1 MTFEAGSRSVY
12 RSTKPYQHGEAS
24 MKAITRRSTIAL
36 GLGLAGGS
44 LRSALAQD
52 AVYPSRSVRLL
63 VGFAPGGPLDFVA
76 RGVAERLT
84 QRLGQS
90 FVVENRA
97 GATGNIAAEA
107 VARAA
112 PPRDGHLLLMGNVQ
126 NLAVNAALQR
136 DLPFDPARDLQ
147 PVAQIATVPYVFVV
161 PTDLPIRSIAEL
173 ITLARQQPGGLNAGT
188 PGVGSLQH
196 LALELLKARAG
207 GLDITHVPFRGGSEV
222 ARELLGGRLQI
233 GIDTLVSF
241 GPGIE
246 AGRIRPLATLH
257 AQRLP
262 GRPELPTVAE
272 TAGLGGM
279 EASGWIG
286 IAAPS
291 GIPQPALARLE
302 AAASWAMRD
311 TDLPARLEAQGLLA
325 RFAVGE
331 VFSALV
337 ASEREKWAR
346 VVREAGITLG

>member
-1 MTFEAGSRSVY
+1 MNG
-12 RSTKPYQHGEAS
+12 
-24 MKAITRRSTIAL
+24 MTRRSGLAL
-36 GLGLAGGS
+36 GLGMASGAF
-44 LRSALAQD
+44 RAAMAQD
-52 AVYPSRSVRLL
+52 AAYPTRAVRLL

-76 RGVAERLT
+76 RALAERLSE
-84 QRLGQS
+84 RLGQN
-90 FVVENRA
+90 FIVENRS

-147 PVAQIATVPYVFVV
+147 PVAQIATVPYVIVV
-161 PTDLPIRSIAEL
+161 PADLAAGSLAEL
-173 ITLARQQPGGLNAGT
+173 IALARQRPGTLNAGT

-196 LALELLKARAG
+196 LALELLKTRAG
-207 GLDITHVPFRGGSEV
+207 GLDITHVPFRGGSEI
-222 ARELLGGRLQI
+222 ARELMGGRLQI

-246 AGRIRPLATLH
+246 AGHIRPLATLH
-257 AQRLP
+257 SARLP
-262 GRPELPTVAE
+262 GRPDLPMFAE
-272 TAGLGGM
+272 TPGLEGV
-279 EASGWIG
+279 EATGWIG
-286 IAAPS
+286 IAGPS
-291 GIPQPALARLE
+291 GMPQTALARLE
-302 AAASWAMRD
+302 AAAGWVMRE
-311 TDLPARLEAQGLLA
+311 TNLPARLDAQGLLA
-325 RFAVGE
+325 RFAGAE

>member
-1 MTFEAGSRSVY
+1 MNG
-12 RSTKPYQHGEAS
+12 
-24 MKAITRRSTIAL
+24 MTRRSGLAL
-36 GLGLAGGS
+36 GLGMASGAF
-44 LRSALAQD
+44 RAAMAQD
-52 AVYPSRSVRLL
+52 AAYPTRAVRLL

-76 RGVAERLT
+76 RSLAERLSE
-84 QRLGQS
+84 RLGQN
-90 FVVENRA
+90 FIVENRS

-147 PVAQIATVPYVFVV
+147 PVAQIATVPYVIVV
-161 PTDLPIRSIAEL
+161 PADLSARSLAEL
-173 ITLARQQPGGLNAGT
+173 IALARQRPGTLNAGT

-196 LALELLKARAG
+196 LALELLKTRAG
-207 GLDITHVPFRGGSEV
+207 GLDITHVPFRGGSEI
-222 ARELLGGRLQI
+222 ARELMGGRLQI

-246 AGRIRPLATLH
+246 AGHIRPLATLH
-257 AQRLP
+257 SARLP
-262 GRPELPTVAE
+262 GRPDLPMFAE
-272 TAGLGGM
+272 TPGLEGV
-279 EASGWIG
+279 EATGWIG
-286 IAAPS
+286 IAGPS
-291 GIPQPALARLE
+291 GMPQTALARLE
-302 AAASWAMRD
+302 AAAGWVMRE
-311 TDLPARLEAQGLLA
+311 TNLPARLDAQGLLA
-325 RFAVGE
+325 RFAGAE

>member
-1 MTFEAGSRSVY
+1 MIDI
-12 RSTKPYQHGEAS
+12 P
-24 MKAITRRSTIAL
+24 RRSTAAL
-36 GLGLAGGS
+36 GLGVASGT
-44 LRSALAQD
+44 LRPVWAQD
-52 AVYPSRSVRLL
+52 VLYPTRTVRLL
-63 VGFAPGGPLDFVA
+63 VGFAPGGSLDFVA
-76 RGVAERLT
+76 RGMAERLS

-97 GATGNIAAEA
+97 GATGNLAAEA

-126 NLAVNAALQR
+126 NLALNTALQR
-136 DLPFDPARDLQ
+136 NLPFDPARDLL
-147 PVAQIATVPYVFVV
+147 PVAQVATVPFVV
-161 PTDLPIRSIAEL
+161 VVASDLPVGSLADL
-173 ITLARQQPGGLNAGT
+173 INLARQRPGQLNAGT

-207 GLDITHVPFRGGSEV
+207 GLDIAHVPFRGGSEV

-246 AGRIRPLATLH
+246 GGRIRPLATLH
-257 AQRLP
+257 PERLP

-272 TAGLGGM
+272 TSGLGGV

-291 GIPQPALARLE
+291 GMPAPAMARLGS
-302 AAASWAMRD
+302 AAAWAMRE
-311 TDLPARLEAQGLLA
+311 TDLPARLDAQGLLA
-325 RFAVGE
+325 RYADAEAFGSLA
-331 VFSALV
+331 
-337 ASEREKWAR
+337 ASERAKWAR
-346 VVREAGITLG
+346 VVREAGITVS

>member
-1 MTFEAGSRSVY
+1 M
-12 RSTKPYQHGEAS
+12 
-24 MKAITRRSTIAL
+24 AL
-36 GLGLAGGS
+36 GLGMACAA
-44 LRSALAQD
+44 RRPVRAQD
-52 AVYPSRSVRLL
+52 AAAYPNRTVRLL
-63 VGFAPGGPLDFVA
+63 VGFAPGGSLDFVA
-76 RGVAERLT
+76 RVVAERLT
-84 QRLGQS
+84 QRFGHP

-107 VARAA
+107 VARAS

-136 DLPFDPARDLQ
+136 DLPFDPARDLL
-147 PVAQIATVPYVFVV
+147 PVAQVATVPFVFVV
-161 PTDLPIRSIAEL
+161 PADLPILSMADL
-173 ITLARQQPGGLNAGT
+173 ITLARQQPGRLNAGT

-196 LALELLKARAG
+196 LALELLKARGG
-207 GLDITHVPFRGGSEV
+207 GLDIAHVPFRGGSEV

-257 AQRLP
+257 AERLP
-262 GRPELPTVAE
+262 SHPALPTVAE
-272 TAGLGGM
+272 TSGLEGV

-286 IAAPS
+286 IAGPS
-291 GIPQPALARLE
+291 GMPRTTLDRLE
-302 AAASWAMRD
+302 ATAAWAMRE
-311 TDLPARLEAQGLLA
+311 TDLPARMDAQGLMA
-325 RFAVGE
+325 RFAGAE
-331 VFSALV
+331 AFSAMV

>member
-1 MTFEAGSRSVY
+1 MNG
-12 RSTKPYQHGEAS
+12 
-24 MKAITRRSTIAL
+24 MTRRSGLAL
-36 GLGLAGGS
+36 GLGMASGAF
-44 LRSALAQD
+44 RAAMAQD
-52 AVYPSRSVRLL
+52 AAYPTRAVRLL

-76 RGVAERLT
+76 RTLAERLSE
-84 QRLGQS
+84 RLGQN
-90 FVVENRA
+90 FIVENRS

-147 PVAQIATVPYVFVV
+147 PVAQIATVPYVIVV
-161 PTDLPIRSIAEL
+161 PADLAAGSLAEL
-173 ITLARQQPGGLNAGT
+173 IALARQRPGTLNAGT

-196 LALELLKARAG
+196 LALELLKTRAG
-207 GLDITHVPFRGGSEV
+207 GLDITHVPFRGGSEI
-222 ARELLGGRLQI
+222 ARELMGGRLQI

-246 AGRIRPLATLH
+246 AGHIRPLATLH
-257 AQRLP
+257 SARLP
-262 GRPELPTVAE
+262 GRPDLPMFAE
-272 TAGLGGM
+272 TPGLEGV
-279 EASGWIG
+279 EATGWIG
-286 IAAPS
+286 IAGPS
-291 GIPQPALARLE
+291 GMPQTALARLE
-302 AAASWAMRD
+302 AAAGWVMRE
-311 TDLPARLEAQGLLA
+311 TNLPARLDAQGLLA
-325 RFAVGE
+325 RFAGAE

>member
-1 MTFEAGSRSVY
+1 MDD
-12 RSTKPYQHGEAS
+12 
-24 MKAITRRSTIAL
+24 ITRRSALAL
-36 GLGLAGGS
+36 GMAGSS
-44 LRSALAQD
+44 LRPVEAQD
-52 AVYPSRSVRLL
+52 AAYPTRPVRLL
-63 VGFAPGGPLDFVA
+63 VGFAPGGSLDFVA

-126 NLAVNAALQR
+126 NLAVNVALQR
-136 DLPFDPARDLQ
+136 DLPFDPARDLL
-147 PVAQIATVPYVFVV
+147 PVALIATVPYILAV
-161 PTDLPIRSIAEL
+161 PAEL
-173 ITLARQQPGGLNAGT
+173 PVRSLAELVDLARQQPGRISAGT
-188 PGVGSLQH
+188 PGASSLQH

-207 GLDITHVPFRGGSEV
+207 GLDIAHVPFRGGSEV
-222 ARELLGGRLQI
+222 ARELIGGRLQL

-241 GPGIE
+241 GSGID

-257 AQRLP
+257 ARRLP
-262 GRPELPTVAE
+262 ARPELPLVAE
-272 TAGLGGM
+272 TPGLGGV

-291 GIPQPALARLE
+291 GMPAASLARLE
-302 AAASWAMRD
+302 AAAAWVMGE
-311 TDLPARLEAQGLLA
+311 TDLAARLGIQGLMA
-325 RFAVGE
+325 SFAGAE
-331 VFSALV
+331 AFGGLV

-346 VVREAGITLG
+346 VVRESGITLG

>member
-1 MTFEAGSRSVY
+1 MNG
-12 RSTKPYQHGEAS
+12 
-24 MKAITRRSTIAL
+24 MTRRSGLAL
-36 GLGLAGGS
+36 GLGMAGGAF
-44 LRSALAQD
+44 RAAMAQD
-52 AVYPSRSVRLL
+52 AAYPTRAVRLL

-76 RGVAERLT
+76 RALAERLSE
-84 QRLGQS
+84 RLGQN
-90 FVVENRA
+90 FIVENRS

-147 PVAQIATVPYVFVV
+147 PVAQIATVPYVIVV
-161 PTDLPIRSIAEL
+161 PADLSAGSLAEL
-173 ITLARQQPGGLNAGT
+173 IALARQRPGTLNAGT

-196 LALELLKARAG
+196 LALELLKTRAG
-207 GLDITHVPFRGGSEV
+207 GLDITHVPFRGGSEI
-222 ARELLGGRLQI
+222 ARELMGGRLQI

-246 AGRIRPLATLH
+246 AGHIRPLATLH
-257 AQRLP
+257 SARLP
-262 GRPELPTVAE
+262 GRPDLPMFAE
-272 TAGLGGM
+272 TPGLEGV
-279 EASGWIG
+279 EATGWIG
-286 IAAPS
+286 IAGPS
-291 GIPQPALARLE
+291 GMPQTALARLE
-302 AAASWAMRD
+302 AAAGWVMRE
-311 TDLPARLEAQGLLA
+311 TNLPARLDAQGLLA
-325 RFAVGE
+325 RFAGAE

>member
-1 MTFEAGSRSVY
+1 MTDIA
-12 RSTKPYQHGEAS
+12 
-24 MKAITRRSTIAL
+24 RRSTIAL
-36 GLGLAGGS
+36 GLGLAGGI
-44 LRSALAQD
+44 LHPAMAQNE
-52 AVYPSRSVRLL
+52 AYPSRSVRLL
-63 VGFAPGGPLDFVA
+63 VGFAPGGSLDFVA

-126 NLAVNAALQR
+126 NLAVNAALHR
-136 DLPFDPARDLQ
+136 DLPFDPTRDLL
-147 PVAQIATVPYVFVV
+147 PVAQIATVPFVFVV
-161 PTDLPIRSIAEL
+161 PADLPVRSIAEL
-173 ITLARQQPGGLNAGT
+173 IGLARQQPGRLNAGT

-207 GLDITHVPFRGGSEV
+207 GLDIAHVPFRGGSEV

-233 GIDTLVSF
+233 GTDTLVSF

-257 AQRLP
+257 TERLP

-272 TAGLGGM
+272 TSGLDGV

-291 GIPQPALARLE
+291 GMPRPALARLE
-302 AAASWAMRD
+302 AAAGWAMGE
-311 TDLPARLEAQGLLA
+311 TDLPARLDAQGLLA
-325 RFAVGE
+325 RFAGAE
-331 VFSALV
+331 AFGALI

-346 VVREAGITLG
+346 VVREAGITLS

>member
-1 MTFEAGSRSVY
+1 MNG
-12 RSTKPYQHGEAS
+12 
-24 MKAITRRSTIAL
+24 MTRRSGLAL
-36 GLGLAGGS
+36 GLGMASGAF
-44 LRSALAQD
+44 RAAMAQD
-52 AVYPSRSVRLL
+52 AAYPTRAVRLL

-76 RGVAERLT
+76 RALAERLSE
-84 QRLGQS
+84 RLGQN
-90 FVVENRA
+90 FIVENRS

-147 PVAQIATVPYVFVV
+147 PVAQIATVPYVIVV
-161 PTDLPIRSIAEL
+161 PADLSARSLAEL
-173 ITLARQQPGGLNAGT
+173 IALARQRPGTLNAGT

-196 LALELLKARAG
+196 LALELLKTRAG
-207 GLDITHVPFRGGSEV
+207 GLDITHVPFRGGSEI
-222 ARELLGGRLQI
+222 ARELMGGRLQI

-246 AGRIRPLATLH
+246 AGHIRPLATLH
-257 AQRLP
+257 SARLP
-262 GRPELPTVAE
+262 GRPDLPMFAE
-272 TAGLGGM
+272 TPGLEGV
-279 EASGWIG
+279 EATGWIG
-286 IAAPS
+286 IAGPS
-291 GIPQPALARLE
+291 GMPQTALARLE
-302 AAASWAMRD
+302 AAAGWVMRE
-311 TDLPARLEAQGLLA
+311 TNLPARLDAQGLLA
-325 RFAVGE
+325 RFAGAE

>member
-1 MTFEAGSRSVY
+1 MNG
-12 RSTKPYQHGEAS
+12 
-24 MKAITRRSTIAL
+24 MTRRSGLAL
-36 GLGLAGGS
+36 GLGMASGAF
-44 LRSALAQD
+44 RAAMAQD
-52 AVYPSRSVRLL
+52 AAYPTRAVRLL

-76 RGVAERLT
+76 RALAERLSE
-84 QRLGQS
+84 RLGQN
-90 FVVENRA
+90 FIVENRS

-147 PVAQIATVPYVFVV
+147 PVAQIATVPYVIVV
-161 PTDLPIRSIAEL
+161 PADLAAGSLAEL
-173 ITLARQQPGGLNAGT
+173 IALARQRPGTLNAGT

-196 LALELLKARAG
+196 LALELLKTRAG
-207 GLDITHVPFRGGSEV
+207 GLDITHVPFRGGSEI
-222 ARELLGGRLQI
+222 ARELMGGRLQI

-246 AGRIRPLATLH
+246 AGHIRPLATLH
-257 AQRLP
+257 SARLP
-262 GRPELPTVAE
+262 GRPDLPMFAE
-272 TAGLGGM
+272 TPGLEGG
-279 EASGWIG
+279 EATGWIG
-286 IAAPS
+286 IAGPS
-291 GIPQPALARLE
+291 GMPQTALARLE
-302 AAASWAMRD
+302 AAAGWVMRE
-311 TDLPARLEAQGLLA
+311 TNLPARLDAQGLLA
-325 RFAVGE
+325 RFAGAE

>member
-1 MTFEAGSRSVY
+1 MNG
-12 RSTKPYQHGEAS
+12 
-24 MKAITRRSTIAL
+24 MTRRSGLAL
-36 GLGLAGGS
+36 GLGMASGAF
-44 LRSALAQD
+44 RAAMAQD
-52 AVYPSRSVRLL
+52 AAYPTRAVRLL

-76 RGVAERLT
+76 RTLAERLSE
-84 QRLGQS
+84 RLGQN
-90 FVVENRA
+90 FIVENRS

-147 PVAQIATVPYVFVV
+147 PVAQIATVPYVIVV
-161 PTDLPIRSIAEL
+161 PADLSARSLAEL
-173 ITLARQQPGGLNAGT
+173 IALARQRPGTLNAGT

-196 LALELLKARAG
+196 LALELLKTRAG
-207 GLDITHVPFRGGSEV
+207 GLDITHVPFRGGSEI
-222 ARELLGGRLQI
+222 ARELMGGRLQI

-246 AGRIRPLATLH
+246 AGHIRPLATLH
-257 AQRLP
+257 SARLP
-262 GRPELPTVAE
+262 GRPDLPIFAE
-272 TAGLGGM
+272 TPGLEGV
-279 EASGWIG
+279 EATGWIG
-286 IAAPS
+286 IAGPS
-291 GIPQPALARLE
+291 GMPQTALARLE
-302 AAASWAMRD
+302 AAAGWVMRE
-311 TDLPARLEAQGLLA
+311 TDLPARLNAQGLLA
-325 RFAVGE
+325 RFAGAE

>member
-1 MTFEAGSRSVY
+1 
-12 RSTKPYQHGEAS
+12 

-44 LRSALAQD
+44 LRSALAQE
-52 AVYPSRSVRLL
+52 ALYPSRSVRLL
-63 VGFAPGGPLDFVA
+63 VGFAPGGPLDFVG
-76 RGVAERLT
+76 RSLAERLT

-161 PTDLPIRSIAEL
+161 PADLPIRSIAEL

-233 GIDTLVSF
+233 GIDTLGELRPRYRGWPHPPACDPACATPSR
-241 GPGIE
+241 PP
-246 AGRIRPLATLH
+246 RIANRRGDGGSGGDGGVGVDRHRSAVRHTAT
-257 AQRLP
+257 
-262 GRPELPTVAE
+262 
-272 TAGLGGM
+272 GLG
-279 EASGWIG
+279 
-286 IAAPS
+286 AARGS
-291 GIPQPALARLE
+291 RQLGDAR
-302 AAASWAMRD
+302 D
-311 TDLPARLEAQGLLA
+311 GPARTPGSA
-325 RFAVGE
+325 RAVG
-331 VFSALV
+331 ALCWWR
-337 ASEREKWAR
+337 SLQRPGCERA
-346 VVREAGITLG
+346 

>member
-1 MTFEAGSRSVY
+1 MNG
-12 RSTKPYQHGEAS
+12 
-24 MKAITRRSTIAL
+24 MTRRSGLAL
-36 GLGLAGGS
+36 GLGMASGAF
-44 LRSALAQD
+44 RAAMAQD
-52 AVYPSRSVRLL
+52 AAYPTRAVRLL

-76 RGVAERLT
+76 RSLAERLSE
-84 QRLGQS
+84 RLGQN
-90 FVVENRA
+90 FIVENRS

-147 PVAQIATVPYVFVV
+147 PVAQIATVPYVIVV
-161 PTDLPIRSIAEL
+161 PADLSAGSLAEL
-173 ITLARQQPGGLNAGT
+173 IALARQRPGKLNAGT

-196 LALELLKARAG
+196 LALELLKTRAG
-207 GLDITHVPFRGGSEV
+207 GLDITHVPFRGGSEI
-222 ARELLGGRLQI
+222 ARELMGGRLQI

-246 AGRIRPLATLH
+246 AGHIRPLATLH
-257 AQRLP
+257 SARLP
-262 GRPELPTVAE
+262 GRPDLPMFAE
-272 TAGLGGM
+272 TPGLEGV
-279 EASGWIG
+279 EATGWIG
-286 IAAPS
+286 IAGPS
-291 GIPQPALARLE
+291 GMPQTALARLE
-302 AAASWAMRD
+302 AAAGWVMRE
-311 TDLPARLEAQGLLA
+311 TNLPARLDAQGLLA
-325 RFAVGE
+325 RFAGAE

>member
-1 MTFEAGSRSVY
+1 MNG
-12 RSTKPYQHGEAS
+12 
-24 MKAITRRSTIAL
+24 MTRRSGLAL
-36 GLGLAGGS
+36 GLGMASGAF
-44 LRSALAQD
+44 RAAMAQD
-52 AVYPSRSVRLL
+52 AAYPTRAVRLL

-76 RGVAERLT
+76 RALAERLSE
-84 QRLGQS
+84 RLGQN
-90 FVVENRA
+90 FIVENRS

-147 PVAQIATVPYVFVV
+147 PVAQIATVPYVIVV
-161 PTDLPIRSIAEL
+161 PADLAAGSLAEL
-173 ITLARQQPGGLNAGT
+173 IALARQRPGTLNAGT

-196 LALELLKARAG
+196 LALELLKTRAG
-207 GLDITHVPFRGGSEV
+207 GLDITHVPFRGGSEI
-222 ARELLGGRLQI
+222 ARELMGGRLQI

-246 AGRIRPLATLH
+246 AGHIRPLATLH
-257 AQRLP
+257 SARLP
-262 GRPELPTVAE
+262 GRPDLPIFAE
-272 TAGLGGM
+272 TPGLEGV
-279 EASGWIG
+279 EATGWIG
-286 IAAPS
+286 IAGPS
-291 GIPQPALARLE
+291 GMPQTALARLE
-302 AAASWAMRD
+302 AAAGWVMRE
-311 TDLPARLEAQGLLA
+311 TNLPARLDAQGLLA
-325 RFAVGE
+325 RFAGAE

>member
-1 MTFEAGSRSVY
+1 MNG
-12 RSTKPYQHGEAS
+12 
-24 MKAITRRSTIAL
+24 MTRRSGLAL
-36 GLGLAGGS
+36 GLGMASGAF
-44 LRSALAQD
+44 RAAMAQD
-52 AVYPSRSVRLL
+52 AAYPTRAVRLL

-76 RGVAERLT
+76 RTLAERLSE
-84 QRLGQS
+84 RLGQN
-90 FVVENRA
+90 FIVENRS

-147 PVAQIATVPYVFVV
+147 PVAQIATVPYVIVV
-161 PTDLPIRSIAEL
+161 PADLSARSLAEL
-173 ITLARQQPGGLNAGT
+173 IALARQRPGTLNAGT

-196 LALELLKARAG
+196 LALELLKTRAG
-207 GLDITHVPFRGGSEV
+207 GLDITHVPFRGGSEI
-222 ARELLGGRLQI
+222 ARELMGGRLQI

-246 AGRIRPLATLH
+246 AGHIRPLATLH
-257 AQRLP
+257 SARLP
-262 GRPELPTVAE
+262 GRPDLPMFAE
-272 TAGLGGM
+272 TPGLEGV
-279 EASGWIG
+279 EATGWIG
-286 IAAPS
+286 IAGPS
-291 GIPQPALARLE
+291 GMPQTALARLE
-302 AAASWAMRD
+302 AAAGWVMRE
-311 TDLPARLEAQGLLA
+311 TNLPARLDAQGLLA
-325 RFAVGE
+325 RFAGAE

>member
-1 MTFEAGSRSVY
+1 MNG
-12 RSTKPYQHGEAS
+12 
-24 MKAITRRSTIAL
+24 MTRRSGLAL
-36 GLGLAGGS
+36 GLGMASGAF
-44 LRSALAQD
+44 RAAMAQD
-52 AVYPSRSVRLL
+52 AAYPTRAVRLL

-76 RGVAERLT
+76 RSLAERLSE
-84 QRLGQS
+84 RLGQN
-90 FVVENRA
+90 FIVENRS

-147 PVAQIATVPYVFVV
+147 PVAQIATVPYVIVV
-161 PTDLPIRSIAEL
+161 PADLSARSLAEL
-173 ITLARQQPGGLNAGT
+173 IALARQRPGTLNAGT

-196 LALELLKARAG
+196 LALELLKTRAG
-207 GLDITHVPFRGGSEV
+207 GLDITHVPFRGGSEI
-222 ARELLGGRLQI
+222 ARELMGGRLQI

-246 AGRIRPLATLH
+246 AGHIRPLATLH
-257 AQRLP
+257 SARLP
-262 GRPELPTVAE
+262 GRPDLPMFAE
-272 TAGLGGM
+272 TLGLEGV
-279 EASGWIG
+279 EATGWIG
-286 IAAPS
+286 IAGPS
-291 GIPQPALARLE
+291 GMPQTALARLE
-302 AAASWAMRD
+302 AAAGWVMRE
-311 TDLPARLEAQGLLA
+311 TNLPARLDAQGLLA
-325 RFAVGE
+325 RFAGAE

>member
-1 MTFEAGSRSVY
+1 MNG
-12 RSTKPYQHGEAS
+12 
-24 MKAITRRSTIAL
+24 MTRRSGLAL
-36 GLGLAGGS
+36 GLGMASGAF
-44 LRSALAQD
+44 RAAMAQD
-52 AVYPSRSVRLL
+52 AAYPTRAVRLL

-76 RGVAERLT
+76 RTLAERLSE
-84 QRLGQS
+84 RLGQN
-90 FVVENRA
+90 FIVENRS

-147 PVAQIATVPYVFVV
+147 PVAQIATVPYVIVV
-161 PTDLPIRSIAEL
+161 PADLSAGSLAEL
-173 ITLARQQPGGLNAGT
+173 IALARQRPGTLNAGT

-196 LALELLKARAG
+196 LALELLKTRAG
-207 GLDITHVPFRGGSEV
+207 GLDITHVPFRGGSEI
-222 ARELLGGRLQI
+222 ARELMGGRLQI

-246 AGRIRPLATLH
+246 AGHIRPLATLH
-257 AQRLP
+257 SARLP
-262 GRPELPTVAE
+262 GRPDLPMFAE
-272 TAGLGGM
+272 TLGLEGV
-279 EASGWIG
+279 EATGWIG
-286 IAAPS
+286 IAGPS
-291 GIPQPALARLE
+291 GMPQTALARLE
-302 AAASWAMRD
+302 AAAGWVMRE
-311 TDLPARLEAQGLLA
+311 TNLPARLDAQGLLA
-325 RFAVGE
+325 RFAGAE